1 MIRIDRDDRGR
12 ADLQQRLEVL
22 LLALQFADVV
32 VDDQVPGALALLG
45 HRHGGQL
52 DVRKRPVFAGALGHR
67 MESSRPENLLIA
79 HAAATQIFSPGD
91 QIIQLAP
98 DRLLL

>member
-1 MIRIDRDDRGR
+1 MNAKSRRKLEMGAR
-12 ADLQQRLEVL
+12 ALDFSRAHPDASPGYTAAMTRLEE
-22 LLALQFADVV
+22 
-32 VDDQVPGALALLG
+32 
-45 HRHGGQL
+45 R
-52 DVRKRPVFAGALGHR
+52 VFAGALGHR

-79 HAAATQIFSPGD
+79 HAAATQTFSPGD